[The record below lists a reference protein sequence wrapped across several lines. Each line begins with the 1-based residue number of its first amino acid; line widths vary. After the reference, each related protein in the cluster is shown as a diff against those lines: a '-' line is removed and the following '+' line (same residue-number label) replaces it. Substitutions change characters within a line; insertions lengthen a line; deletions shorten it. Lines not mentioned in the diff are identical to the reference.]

1 MYVYIVTA
9 LLTVLALLQNWRL
22 NRLEK
27 WREAV
32 CDVCETASKGS

>member
-1 MYVYIVTA
+1 MSVYIVIG
-9 LLTVLALLQNWRL
+9 LLAVLNLLQGVRL
-22 NRLEK
+22 RKLEM